1 MKYTAKGIINAIKEI
16 KTTTKGFAVRQIDFR
31 QTDGHLMHPSALGN
45 NIDLLDGF
53 NEGDEIEMEFHISGS
68 KGLYNNIIIDNV
80 TKVDYG
86 ESDMV

>member
-16 KTTTKGFAVRQIDFR
+16 KTTTKGFAVKQIDFR
-31 QTDGHLMHPSALGN
+31 QQEGAMIHPSALGN
-45 NIDLLDGF
+45 KISLLDGF

-68 KGLYNNIIIDNV
+68 KGLYNNVIIDNV

-86 ESDMV
+86 EADMV